1 MAQWAH
7 WLNYTTTLGGWHEFD
22 SPTYTAVQTNAL
34 YSLYLFCADEGVREA
49 AGKALDVLWHG
60 IAASWFPGGH
70 MLGGPHSRDYD
81 SLFGKGMLNG
91 QLGLVLGF
99 RSKDERQDEL
109 YQCEY
114 KDVHCEAIVCPA
126 DEFMS
131 AADVDNCRGSGLQGI
146 FAYLNFVSYAPSAS
160 GPQGFVV
167 AASAAALANVAEVS
181 VEKRW
186 QEGPAG
192 DYHLYKE
199 EAFAMGV
206 ISDDFNINL
215 HGDCVPYP
223 INAQDKVRGGAVLCK
238 FFFFFFFFFFF
249 LKSDCRVSFVYVW
262 IHE

>member
-1 MAQWAH
+1 
-7 WLNYTTTLGGWHEFD
+7 
-22 SPTYTAVQTNAL
+22 
-34 YSLYLFCADEGVREA
+34 
-49 AGKALDVLWHG
+49 
-60 IAASWFPGGH
+60 

-81 SLFGKGMLNG
+81 SLFRKGMLV
-91 QLGLVLGF
+91 LVRGF
-99 RSKDERQDEL
+99 RSRDERQDEI

-192 DYHLYKE
+192 D
-199 EAFAMGV
+199 
-206 ISDDFNINL
+206 
-215 HGDCVPYP
+215 
-223 INAQDKVRGGAVLCK
+223 
-238 FFFFFFFFFFF
+238 FFFFFFFFFF
-249 LKSDCRVSFVYVW
+249 LKSDCRDSFVYVW